1 MQVMRWRGRAAV
13 VLALGALVGAGCGSD
28 GGGASSTAAT
38 AAHTFHAGTTMARL
52 RDAGEI
58 TIGVKFDVPPF
69 GYENPTSGAVEGF
82 DVDVATAVADALG
95 VQPKFVEAGP
105 DGGVGLLEDRTA
117 DLVLATLTISAARD
131 REIDFSEPYFVA
143 RGRILVK
150 ASDTSISGVGDLAG
164 KHVCTVRGSTYQHV
178 LKRTAPRARRRL
190 VDAYATCLDLL
201 GSGAVDAIAAG
212 DVTLTGMIIHD
223 PSLKL
228 VGEPLTTEPY
238 GAGIEE
244 GDAAFQAFVD
254 GVLATFKADG
264 GWDAAYDRWM
274 GRYTGEP
281 QKPPAMTLRDALAGP
296 S

>member
-1 MQVMRWRGRAAV
+1 MQVMRWRGRAVV
-13 VLALGALVGAGCGSD
+13 VLALGALVVAGCGGD

-38 AAHTFHAGTTMARL
+38 AAHTFPAGTTMARL
-52 RDAGEI
+52 QDAGEI

-69 GYENPTSGAVEGF
+69 GYENPTSGAVEGV

-117 DLVLATLTISAARD
+117 DLVLATLTISAGRD
-131 REIDFSEPYFVA
+131 RRIDFSEPYFVA

-164 KHVCTVRGSTYQHV
+164 RHVCTVRGSTYQHV

-244 GDAAFQAFVD
+244 GDAAFQAFVN

-264 GWDAAYDRWM
+264 SWDAAYDRWV

-281 QKPPAMTLRDALAGP
+281 QKPPAMTLRDALAG
-296 S
+296 SS

>member
-1 MQVMRWRGRAAV
+1 MQVMRWRGRAVV
-13 VLALGALVGAGCGSD
+13 VLALGALVVAGCGND
-28 GGGASSTAAT
+28 GGGASRTAST
-38 AAHTFHAGTTMARL
+38 AAHTFPAGTTMARL
-52 RDAGEI
+52 QDAGEM

-105 DGGVGLLEDRTA
+105 DDGVGLLEDRTA
-117 DLVLATLTISAARD
+117 DLVLATLTISAERD
-131 REIDFSEPYFVA
+131 RRIDFSEPYFVA

-150 ASDTSISGVGDLAG
+150 AADTSITGVGDLAG

-178 LKRTAPRARRRL
+178 LKRLAPRARRRL

-201 GSGAVDAIAAG
+201 GSGAVDAIAAA
-212 DVTLTGMIIHD
+212 DVTLTGMIIDD

-238 GAGIEE
+238 GAGIEQ
-244 GDAAFQAFVD
+244 GDAAFQAFVN
-254 GVLATFKADG
+254 GVLATFREDG
-264 GWDAAYDRWM
+264 GWDAAYDRWV

-281 QKPPAMTLRDALAGP
+281 QKPPAMTLREALAG
-296 S
+296 SS